1 MLSNQVLLCC
11 QHEVLQQLPQAVR
24 LEILASGCSLG
35 SLLVVALHLLLL
47 QLLLKLGWAAG
58 WTLLPPRHIPLLHN
72 LRQ

>member
-1 MLSNQVLLCC
+1 MLNNQVLLCC

-35 SLLVVALHLLLL
+35 SLLVVALHLLL
-47 QLLLKLGWAAG
+47 KLGWAAG

>member
-35 SLLVVALHLLLL
+35 SLLAVALHLLL
-47 QLLLKLGWAAG
+47 LLLKLGWAAG
-58 WTLLPPRHIPLLHN
+58 WTLLPPHHIQLLHT